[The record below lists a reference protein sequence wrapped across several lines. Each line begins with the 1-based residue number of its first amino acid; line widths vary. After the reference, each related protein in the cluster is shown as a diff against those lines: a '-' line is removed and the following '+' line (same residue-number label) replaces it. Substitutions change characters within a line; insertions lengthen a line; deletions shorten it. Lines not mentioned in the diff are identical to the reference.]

1 MENKKNI
8 VAFFWKESW
17 LLIVCS
23 LCFGLLLA
31 GVNYSLSPKIE
42 KNAIEKLNASLK
54 KVIPAAE
61 NFETV
66 AEKETVDF
74 AKDPITIY
82 KATAKGEIVGW
93 AYTTSGAG
101 YADKIKLLIAMD
113 GKCEKLLGYDVLF
126 SNETAGFGDKIKT
139 PYYKDQF
146 AGAPAQDL
154 KLVKLGDA
162 KKIDAEIVAISGA
175 TISSKAVVS
184 IFNNYTLNIKKYL
197 AGKGLI
203 NE

>member
-184 IFNNYTLNIKKYL
+184 ILNNYTLNIKK
-197 AGKGLI
+197 
-203 NE
+203 